1 MTFYKNLLSG
11 LAIILVTFSL
21 NATPAVPSLKT
32 DGVKEE
38 IQSLLKKPN
47 FKIDRDTTTL
57 VTFMLNKK
65 NEVLVINVE
74 TENELID
81 SYVKNALNY
90 KKLKTNTTKKLFKI
104 PVKINVP
111 SRVYD

>member
-1 MTFYKNLLSG
+1 MKFFKHLLSG
-11 LAIILVTFSL
+11 LAILLVSLSL
-21 NATPAVPSLKT
+21 NAAPSITPTKT
-32 DGVKEE
+32 DDVKEE
-38 IQSLLKKPN
+38 IESLLKKPN
-47 FKIDRDTTTL
+47 FKLNKDTTTI
-57 VTFMLNKK
+57 VTFMVNKK

-81 SYVKNALNY
+81 TYIKNALNY

-111 SRVYD
+111 

>member
-1 MTFYKNLLSG
+1 MKFFKHLLNG
-11 LAIILVTFSL
+11 LAILLVSLSL
-21 NATPAVPSLKT
+21 NAAPSTTPTKT

-38 IQSLLKKPN
+38 IESLLKKPN
-47 FKIDRDTTTL
+47 FKLNKDTTTI
-57 VTFMLNKK
+57 VTFMVNKK

-81 SYVKNALNY
+81 TYIKNALNY

-111 SRVYD
+111 